1 MVTTTAAAAAAEPG
15 SSCQVAPRAIRP
27 SALAAGAIEHMQRM
41 AGGADVA
48 RHVRAH
54 QAEADEGDG
63 RPCVV
68 HACFSLL
75 GPRSNS
81 RRYMGLS
88 GWRSTTTP
96 NGASASLTA
105 LGSAPIAPITPPS
118 DMPLL
123 PVGVCRLGV
132 CCETTSI
139 GGVFPAGGG
148 RETGD
153 TP

>member
-1 MVTTTAAAAAAEPG
+1 MSARPAQEAA
-15 SSCQVAPRAIRP
+15 RR
-27 SALAAGAIEHMQRM
+27 AGADRGQHGMGIEP
-41 AGGADVA
+41 
-48 RHVRAH
+48 AH
-54 QAEADEGDG
+54 QAKADEGDG

-68 HACFSLL
+68 HAYFSVL

-81 RRYMGLS
+81 RRYIGLS

-105 LGSAPIAPITPPS
+105 LGSAPMAPITPPS

-139 GGVFPAGGG
+139 
-148 RETGD
+148 
-153 TP
+153 